1 MTTMVCFQSADA
13 RYCIPVQVTRGVK
26 PTAGLVALPA
36 AGSDVAGLVPGD
48 PPLTVIAALGPGGGQ
63 ILVVEAGDT
72 TFGLLVDTVT
82 GLRRIA
88 DEEIRPA
95 PGGQARPL
103 ICGTVDDHGELIL
116 VADPIALASRL

>member
-36 AGSDVAGLVPGD
+36 AGND